1 MQNYFYAML
10 DRLLKKKNKRFLEKK
25 NLRKK
30 QANNIKAF
38 SYEGKTKPQWQ

>member
-1 MQNYFYAML
+1 MFQRKLYTRKTVSHDMQNYFYAML

-30 QANNIKAF
+30 
-38 SYEGKTKPQWQ
+38 